1 MTGGLLQAINGLI
14 LLTLFFAV
22 RVCYGIYISFDFF
35 HTLMEVRGT
44 IPAGLALT
52 YGGGNLA
59 LNLLNL
65 FWFTKM
71 IAALRKRFRKP
82 KSPDGSASKLAPSP
96 NRAKT
101 E

>member
-1 MTGGLLQAINGLI
+1 MTGGLLQAINGFI
-14 LLTLFFAV
+14 LLSLFFAV
-22 RVCYGIYISFDFF
+22 RVCYGIYVSFDFF
-35 HTLMEVRGT
+35 HTLVEVRGT
-44 IPAGLALT
+44 IPAGLAII

-59 LNLLNL
+59 LNVLNL

-82 KSPDGSASKLAPSP
+82 KTPNGSTPELAPP
-96 NRAKT
+96 LNKVRT

>member
-1 MTGGLLQAINGLI
+1 MTGGLLQAINGFI
-14 LLTLFFAV
+14 LLSLFFAV
-22 RVCYGIYISFDFF
+22 RVCYGIYMSLDFF

-44 IPAGLALT
+44 IPIGLALT

-59 LNLLNL
+59 LNALNL

-71 IAALRKRFRKP
+71 ITALRKRFRKP
-82 KSPDGSASKLAPSP
+82 KTSGGSTPKLVST
-96 NRAKT
+96 NKVRT